1 LTKEE
6 RIVKMGVG
14 VQKWIYIAGKFV
26 QFNLHLFDEE
36 TEIPYYIVQ
45 LLFTMLGLFQH
56 NFFYC
61 FHMTEIIIRY
71 PTLKTVVA
79 CVWNPRLQ

>member
-14 VQKWIYIAGKFV
+14 IQKWIYIAGKFV

>member
-1 LTKEE
+1 
-6 RIVKMGVG
+6 MGVG
-14 VQKWIYIAGKFV
+14 IQKWIYIVGKFV

-36 TEIPYYIVQ
+36 TEIPYYILQ
-45 LLFTMLGLFQH
+45 LIFTMLGLFKH

>member
-14 VQKWIYIAGKFV
+14 IQKWIYVAGKFV